1 MSAPHSDATLPL
13 RAEIPT
19 EQTWDLASVY
29 PSDDAWE
36 DAAREALAAVPTFAH
51 WQRQLA
57 TAPDALL
64 EALRARDQWTTVGWR
79 LRQYANMQVK
89 ADASDLAANERLQRA
104 NNIRA
109 RINAALA
116 WMEPEICALEQT
128 RLDEMLA
135 ASPDLAAY
143 GHALEVMRARR
154 RTAAPPELLAEIEA
168 LTETF
173 YVTYKTLVSS
183 ELHFASP
190 RDSHGA
196 AHPLIPATFH
206 TLMRQPDRTLR
217 QATYE
222 AHADGFGAFGQTLA
236 SLLAGTFSGHA
247 TLAMAR
253 GYRSALDAAL
263 DAGGL
268 LRAGNAGDGPGVFAT
283 LLDTCQRHLPLW
295 HRYYDLR
302 RRALG
307 LETLRPWD
315 MAVSL
320 APDAPE
326 VSYDEARAT
335 ILAAMAPLGD
345 DYVAV
350 LRRGLYEERWV
361 DWATNAGK
369 LAGAEQSGCWGT
381 HPFVLLSWDSSVI
394 SMSALAHELGHAMHM
409 YYTWRDQLP
418 LYDEVVDYLSET
430 ASTFHQALLRA
441 HILRTSTDAA
451 LRRAILSEALTYYE
465 RYLLIMP
472 LLARFEM
479 EGHQRLEQGQSL
491 GARWLT
497 ARMLG
502 LFREAYGPAVTLDDE
517 REGLV
522 WAQMPHLH
530 LNFYVYQYTLGLAS
544 ANLLADAVLREGEP
558 AAARYR
564 RLISLGSSL
573 YPLDALAEAGVELTT
588 PEPLERAF
596 ATLEGLLDELELLVS
611 KGDER

>member
-1 MSAPHSDATLPL
+1 MSDATLPP
-13 RAEIPT
+13 RAEVPA

-36 DAAREALAAVPTFAH
+36 DAAREALAAVPTLTR
-51 WQRQLA
+51 WQRQLGA
-57 TAPDALL
+57 SPDALL
-64 EALRARDQWTTVGWR
+64 EALRARDRWTTVGWR

-89 ADASDLAANERLQRA
+89 ADASDLSANERLQRA

-135 ASPDLAAY
+135 ASPELAAY
-143 GHALEVMRARR
+143 AHALEVMRARR
-154 RTAAPPELLAEIEA
+154 RTTTPPELLSEIEA

-183 ELHFASP
+183 ELRFASL
-190 RDSHGA
+190 RDSHGV
-196 AHPLIPATFH
+196 AHPLTSATFH
-206 TLMRQPDRTLR
+206 ALMRQPDRTLR
-217 QATYE
+217 QATY
-222 AHADGFGAFGQTLA
+222 AAYADSFGALGQTFA
-236 SLLAGTFSGHA
+236 NMLAGTFSGHA
-247 TLAMAR
+247 TLATAR
-253 GYRSALDAAL
+253 GYSGALDAAL

-268 LRAGNAGDGPGVFAT
+268 LRAGDAGDGPGVFAT
-283 LLDTCQRHLPLW
+283 LLDTCQRRLPLW

-302 RRALG
+302 RRALR

-315 MAVSL
+315 MDVSL
-320 APDAPE
+320 APDAPQI
-326 VSYDEARAT
+326 SYDEARAT
-335 ILAAMAPLGD
+335 ILAAVAPLGE

-479 EGHQRLEQGQSL
+479 EGHRRIEQGQSL
-491 GARWLT
+491 GARWLSS
-497 ARMLG
+497 RMSE

-564 RLISLGSSL
+564 RLISLGSSV
-573 YPLDALAEAGVELTT
+573 YPLDALAEAGADLTT
-588 PEPLERAF
+588 SEPLERSF
-596 ATLEGLLDELELLVS
+596 ATLAAMLDELETLVDQD
-611 KGDER
+611 GTR

>member
-1 MSAPHSDATLPL
+1 MSAPLSDTTLPL

-36 DAAREALAAVPTFAH
+36 DAARDALAAVPTLTR
-51 WQRQLA
+51 WQRKLA
-57 TAPDALL
+57 TTPEALL
-64 EALRARDQWTTVGWR
+64 EALRARDRWTTVGWR

-89 ADASDLAANERLQRA
+89 ADASDLVANERLQRA

-116 WMEPEICALEQT
+116 WMEPEICALEQA
-128 RLDEMLA
+128 RLDELLA
-135 ASPDLAAY
+135 ASPDLSAY
-143 GHALEVMRARR
+143 AHALEVMRARH
-154 RTAAPPELLAEIEA
+154 RTTAPPELLAEVEA
-168 LTETF
+168 LSETF
-173 YVTYKTLVSS
+173 YGAYKTLVSS

-190 RDSHGA
+190 CDGHGV
-196 AHPLIPATFH
+196 AHPLTPALFH
-206 TLMRQPDRTLR
+206 ALMRHPDRTLR

-222 AHADGFGAFGQTLA
+222 AHADGFGAFGQTFA
-236 SLLAGTFSGHA
+236 NLLAGTFSGQS
-247 TLAMAR
+247 TLAAAR
-253 GYRSALDAAL
+253 GYSSAFDAAL

-268 LRAGNAGDGPGVFAT
+268 LRAGDAGDGSGVFAT

-295 HRYYDLR
+295 HRYYHLR

-315 MAVSL
+315 LAVSL
-320 APDAPE
+320 APDASQ

-335 ILAAMAPLGD
+335 ILAALAPLGD

-350 LRRGLYEERWV
+350 LRRGLYDERWV

-394 SMSALAHELGHAMHM
+394 SMSALAHELGHAMYM

-418 LYDEVVDYLSET
+418 LYDDVVDYLSET

-465 RYLLIMP
+465 RYLFIMP

-479 EGHQRLEQGQSL
+479 EGHQRIEQDQSL

-497 ARMLG
+497 ARMLE

-564 RLISLGSSL
+564 RLISLGSSV
-573 YPLDALAEAGVELTT
+573 YPLDALAEAGADLTT

-596 ATLEGLLDELELLVS
+596 ATLAGLLDELEAVVDQD
-611 KGDER
+611 GGR

>member
-1 MSAPHSDATLPL
+1 MSAPPSDATLPP

-36 DAAREALAAVPTFAH
+36 DAAREALAAVPTLTR
-51 WQRQLA
+51 WQRQLGA
-57 TAPDALL
+57 SPDALL
-64 EALRARDQWTTVGWR
+64 AALRARDQWTTVGWR

-116 WMEPEICALEQT
+116 WMEPEICALDQT
-128 RLDEMLA
+128 RLDELLA

-143 GHALEVMRARR
+143 AHALEVIRARR
-154 RTAAPPELLAEIEA
+154 RTTAPPELLAEIEA

-196 AHPLIPATFH
+196 AHPLTSATFH
-206 TLMRQPDRTLR
+206 ALMRQPDRTLR
-217 QATYE
+217 QATYQ
-222 AHADGFGAFGQTLA
+222 AYADSFGALGQTFA
-236 SLLAGTFSGHA
+236 NLLAGTFSGQS
-247 TLAMAR
+247 TLAAAR
-253 GYRSALDAAL
+253 GYSSALDAAL

-268 LRAGNAGDGPGVFAT
+268 LRAGDGPGVFAT
-283 LLDTCQRHLPLW
+283 LLETCQRRLPLW

-307 LETLRPWD
+307 LETLHPWD
-315 MAVSL
+315 MAVPL
-320 APDAPE
+320 APDAPHI
-326 VSYDEARAT
+326 SYDEARAT
-335 ILAAMAPLGD
+335 ILAAVAPLGD
-345 DYVAV
+345 DYVAA

-381 HPFVLLSWDSSVI
+381 HPFVLLSWDASVI

-409 YYTWRDQLP
+409 YYTWRTQLP
-418 LYDEVVDYLSET
+418 LDDEVVDYLSET

-441 HILRTSTDAA
+441 HILRASTDAA

-479 EGHQRLEQGQSL
+479 EGHHRIEQGQSL

-497 ARMLG
+497 ARMLE

-564 RLISLGSSL
+564 RLISLGSSV
-573 YPLDALAEAGVELTT
+573 YPLDALSEAGVDLTT
-588 PEPLERAF
+588 PEPLERTF
-596 ATLEGLLDELELLVS
+596 ATLAALLDELEALVS
-611 KGDER
+611 EGDEQ

>member
-1 MSAPHSDATLPL
+1 MSAPLSDVTLPP
-13 RAEIPT
+13 RAEIPV

-36 DAAREALAAVPTFAH
+36 DAARKALAAVPNLTRG
-51 WQRQLA
+51 QRQLGA
-57 TAPDALL
+57 APDVLL

-89 ADASDLAANERLQRA
+89 ADASDPAANERLQRA

-116 WMEPEICALEQT
+116 WMEPEICALEQA

-135 ASPDLAAY
+135 AAPDLAAY
-143 GHALEVMRARR
+143 THALEDMRARR
-154 RTAAPPELLAEIEA
+154 RTTAPPELLTEIES

-183 ELHFASP
+183 ELRFASP
-190 RDSHGA
+190 RDSHGV
-196 AHPLIPATFH
+196 AHLLTPATFH
-206 TLMRQPDRTLR
+206 ALMRQPDRTLR

-222 AHADGFGAFGQTLA
+222 AHADGFGALGQTFA
-236 SLLAGTFSGHA
+236 NLLAGTFSGQS
-247 TLAMAR
+247 TLAAAR
-253 GYRSALDAAL
+253 GYSSALDAAL

-268 LRAGNAGDGPGVFAT
+268 LRAGDGPGVFAT
-283 LLDTCQRHLPLW
+283 LLDTCQRRLPLW

-315 MAVSL
+315 MDVSL
-320 APDAPE
+320 APDAPGI
-326 VSYDEARAT
+326 SYDEARAT
-335 ILAAMAPLGD
+335 ILAAVAPLGD

-381 HPFVLLSWDSSVI
+381 HPFVLLSWESSVI

-409 YYTWRDQLP
+409 HYTWRDQLP
-418 LYDEVVDYLSET
+418 LYDEVMDYLSET

-497 ARMLG
+497 DRTLE

-564 RLISLGSSL
+564 RLISLGSSV
-573 YPLDALAEAGVELTT
+573 YPLDALSEAGADLTT

-596 ATLEGLLDELELLVS
+596 ATLEAMLDELEALVDQD
-611 KGDER
+611 GGR

>member
-1 MSAPHSDATLPL
+1 MSAPHSDATLPP

-36 DAAREALAAVPTFAH
+36 DAASEALAAVPTLTR

-64 EALRARDQWTTVGWR
+64 EALRARDRWTTVGWR

-116 WMEPEICALEQT
+116 WMEPEICALEQL
-128 RLDEMLA
+128 RLDELLA

-143 GHALEVMRARR
+143 AHALEAMRARR
-154 RTAAPPELLAEIEA
+154 RTTAPPELLAEIEA

-183 ELHFASP
+183 ELRFASP
-190 RDSHGA
+190 RDSHGV

-236 SLLAGTFSGHA
+236 NLLAGTFSGHA
-247 TLAMAR
+247 ALAKAR

-268 LRAGNAGDGPGVFAT
+268 LRAGDAGDGPGVFAT

-320 APDAPE
+320 APDAPQ
-326 VSYDEARAT
+326 VSYDEARAM
-335 ILAAMAPLGD
+335 ILAAVAPLGD

-381 HPFVLLSWDSSVI
+381 HPFVLLSWDTSVI

-409 YYTWRDQLP
+409 YYTWRAQLP

-479 EGHQRLEQGQSL
+479 DGHQRIEQGQSL

-497 ARMLG
+497 ARMLD

-564 RLISLGSSL
+564 RLISLGSSV
-573 YPLDALAEAGVELTT
+573 YPLDALTEAGVDLTT

-596 ATLEGLLDELELLVS
+596 ATLAGLLDELEALVS
-611 KGDER
+611 EGDER

>member
-1 MSAPHSDATLPL
+1 MSDAMLPL
-13 RAEIPT
+13 RAEIPV

-36 DAAREALAAVPTFAH
+36 DAAREALAAVPNLTR
-51 WQRQLA
+51 WQRQLGA
-57 TAPDALL
+57 SPDALL
-64 EALRARDQWTTVGWR
+64 EALCARDQWTTVGWR

-128 RLDEMLA
+128 RLDELLA

-143 GHALEVMRARR
+143 AHALEVMRSR
-154 RTAAPPELLAEIEA
+154 RTTTAPPELLAEIEA

-183 ELHFASP
+183 ELHFADP
-190 RDSHGA
+190 RDSYGL
-196 AHPLIPATFH
+196 AHPLTPALFH

-217 QATYE
+217 QASYE
-222 AHADGFGAFGQTLA
+222 AHANGFGALGQTFA
-236 SLLAGTFSGHA
+236 NLLAGTFSGQS
-247 TLAMAR
+247 TLAAAR
-253 GYRSALDAAL
+253 GYSSALDAAL

-268 LRAGNAGDGPGVFAT
+268 LRADDGPGVFAT

-320 APDAPE
+320 APDAPQI
-326 VSYDEARAT
+326 SYDEARAT

-350 LRRGLYEERWV
+350 LRRGLYDERWV

-409 YYTWRDQLP
+409 YYTWRGQLP
-418 LYDEVVDYLSET
+418 LYDEVADYLSET

-441 HILRTSTDAA
+441 HDLGYLDGCRAAPRDTLRGAHLLRA
-451 LRRAILSEALTYYE
+451 LPAHHATAGTLRDGGPPAPRTGAVARRA
-465 RYLLIMP
+465 
-472 LLARFEM
+472 LAHLAHAGAIPRGIWPG
-479 EGHQRLEQGQSL
+479 GH
-491 GARWLT
+491 AR
-497 ARMLG
+497 R
-502 LFREAYGPAVTLDDE
+502 
-517 REGLV
+517 
-522 WAQMPHLH
+522 
-530 LNFYVYQYTLGLAS
+530 
-544 ANLLADAVLREGEP
+544 
-558 AAARYR
+558 
-564 RLISLGSSL
+564 
-573 YPLDALAEAGVELTT
+573 
-588 PEPLERAF
+588 
-596 ATLEGLLDELELLVS
+596 
-611 KGDER
+611 

>member
-1 MSAPHSDATLPL
+1 MSAPLSDATLPP
-13 RAEIPT
+13 RAEVPI

-29 PSDDAWE
+29 PSDDVWE
-36 DAAREALAAVPTFAH
+36 DAAREALAAVPALTR
-51 WQRQLA
+51 WQRQLGA
-57 TAPDALL
+57 APDALL

-89 ADASDLAANERLQRA
+89 ADASDPAANERLQRA

-128 RLDEMLA
+128 WLDGMLA
-135 ASPDLAAY
+135 ASPELAAY
-143 GHALEVMRARR
+143 AHALEVMRARR
-154 RTAAPPELLAEIEA
+154 RTTAPPELLSEIEA

-183 ELHFASP
+183 ELRFASP
-190 RDSHGA
+190 HDSHVA
-196 AHPLIPATFH
+196 AHPLTSATFH
-206 TLMRQPDRTLR
+206 ALMRQPDRALR

-222 AHADGFGAFGQTLA
+222 AYADGFGALGQTFA
-236 SLLAGTFSGHA
+236 NLLAGTFSGQSA
-247 TLAMAR
+247 LAAAR
-253 GYRSALDAAL
+253 GYSSALDAAL

-268 LRAGNAGDGPGVFAT
+268 LRAGDGPGVFAT
-283 LLDTCQRHLPLW
+283 LLDTCQRRLPLW

-315 MAVSL
+315 MDVSL
-320 APDAPE
+320 APDAPGI
-326 VSYDEARAT
+326 SYDEARAT
-335 ILAAMAPLGD
+335 ILAAVAPLGD

-441 HILRTSTDAA
+441 HILRASTDTA

-479 EGHQRLEQGQSL
+479 EGHQRIEQGQSL
-491 GARWLT
+491 GARWLSS
-497 ARMLG
+497 RMLE

-564 RLISLGSSL
+564 RLISLGSSVD
-573 YPLDALAEAGVELTT
+573 PLDALADAGVDLTT

-596 ATLEGLLDELELLVS
+596 ATLEGLLDELETLVDRD
-611 KGDER
+611 GARQL